1 MSVCE
6 RERGDGEEQ
15 EVWSLWLSDPLPAP
29 WPAWHLQ
36 AISSNRVA
44 LELQAQSM
52 QRLIPNR
59 RLRVEPGR
67 EPPRYR
73 AKL

>member
-1 MSVCE
+1 MAVCE
-6 RERGDGEEQ
+6 QERGDGEDPGE
-15 EVWSLWLSDPLPAP
+15 WSLWLSDALPAP

-36 AISSNRVA
+36 AISSNRAA